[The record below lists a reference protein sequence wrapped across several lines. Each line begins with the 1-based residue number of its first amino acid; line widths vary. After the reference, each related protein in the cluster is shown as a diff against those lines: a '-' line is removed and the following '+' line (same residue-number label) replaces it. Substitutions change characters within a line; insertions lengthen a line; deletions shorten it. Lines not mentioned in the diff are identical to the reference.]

1 MALIPLGGKV
11 AAGRSALVDERFADE
26 LRKHRW
32 HCDSDGY
39 ARHDI
44 YCGMQDGKQKARH
57 VYIHN
62 EVWRLA
68 GRTIPAGQELDHIN
82 GDPLDNRIENLRVVT
97 HQQNSCNRKSQC
109 GSSRYKGA
117 CWHKAKGKWHASIM
131 HNGKRIHLGYFANEI
146 EAAKAYDTAAR
157 RLFGEY
163 ARCNFR
169 EGDDDENI
177 VDSVEA

>member
-1 MALIPLGGKV
+1 MVRISLGGKI

-32 HCDSDGY
+32 HYSHGY
-39 ARHDI
+39 ARRDVRSGSIVRAIFMH
-44 YCGMQDGKQKARH
+44 R
-57 VYIHN
+57 

-169 EGDDDENI
+169 EGERDENI